1 MSVCCLKRA
10 MRGPKAHDL
19 PIGVSRVASLLT
31 VESFMAPIQDY
42 RLQSLNQGFCISNT
56 NKMKKFILYITGC
69 LLLTSCGIE
78 FSDNGKLDGFWQ
90 LMSADTLTNQHTLDL
105 KTSGRTWAFQGLKV
119 TDIREVS
126 PYGVNGLSEGFVVES
141 LSNDKMILRS
151 KTLRLRLRKI

>member
-1 MSVCCLKRA
+1 
-10 MRGPKAHDL
+10 
-19 PIGVSRVASLLT
+19 
-31 VESFMAPIQDY
+31 
-42 RLQSLNQGFCISNT
+42 
-56 NKMKKFILYITGC
+56 MKKFILYITGC

-105 KTSGRTWAFQGLKV
+105 KTSGRTWAFQGRLLEMRDTKGACSDVYFNFIHRGDSLLLDTPYRSERDSDDLKV

-126 PYGVNGLSEGFVVES
+126 PYGVNGLNEGFAVES